1 MGYLESSLGSEK
13 KRPPK
18 RPLRPRLPV
27 LMPARN
33 MPRRRPNSIKGRL
46 AFMHAITH
54 IELNAIDLAWDIIA
68 RFRNSDLPLAF
79 YDDWVN
85 IANDEAKHFSMLT
98 NYLNQNNACYGDFPA
113 HDSLWESAEKTS
125 DDILSRLAIVP
136 LVLEAR
142 GLDTTPGAINKLSA
156 TGDTKA
162 ARILK
167 IIGEEEISHVAT
179 GVRWFHH
186 ICKSRELEPAS
197 TFQLLVKSQFNGFL
211 KPPFATYAR
220 TLAGFPRFYYEPL
233 SKLR

>member
-1 MGYLESSLGSEK
+1 
-13 KRPPK
+13 
-18 RPLRPRLPV
+18 
-27 LMPARN
+27 
-33 MPRRRPNSIKGRL
+33 
-46 AFMHAITH
+46 MHAIAH

-68 RFRNSDLPLAF
+68 RFRNPDLPLAF

-85 IANDEAKHFSMLT
+85 VANDEARHFSMLT

-125 DDILSRLAIVP
+125 DDILSRL
-136 LVLEAR
+136 AR

-197 TFQLLVKSQFNGFL
+197 TFQLLVKSQFNVFL

-233 SKLR
+233 AKLR

>member
-1 MGYLESSLGSEK
+1 
-13 KRPPK
+13 
-18 RPLRPRLPV
+18 
-27 LMPARN
+27 
-33 MPRRRPNSIKGRL
+33 
-46 AFMHAITH
+46 MHAITH

-125 DDILSRLAIVP
+125 DYILSRLAIVP

>member
-1 MGYLESSLGSEK
+1 M
-13 KRPPK
+13 
-18 RPLRPRLPV
+18 
-27 LMPARN
+27 
-33 MPRRRPNSIKGRL
+33 
-46 AFMHAITH
+46 
-54 IELNAIDLAWDIIA
+54 
-68 RFRNSDLPLAF
+68 
-79 YDDWVN
+79 
-85 IANDEAKHFSMLT
+85 
-98 NYLNQNNACYGDFPA
+98 
-113 HDSLWESAEKTS
+113 WESAEKTS

-136 LVLEAR
+136 LALEAR

-167 IIGEEEISHVAT
+167 IIGKEEISHVAT
-179 GVRWFHH
+179 GVRWFRH